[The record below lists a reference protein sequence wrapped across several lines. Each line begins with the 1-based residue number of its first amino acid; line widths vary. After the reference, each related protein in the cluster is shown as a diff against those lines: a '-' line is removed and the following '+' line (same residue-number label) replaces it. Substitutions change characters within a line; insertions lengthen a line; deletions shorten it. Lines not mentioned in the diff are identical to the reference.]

1 MKIVC
6 FGDSITATN
15 EGYSNPIL
23 TTMLKQKLTKHTVI
37 NAGISGDSTVS
48 ARKRLEK
55 EVLEE
60 SPDLVTILFGANDS
74 AAHKLVPLK
83 HYEENL
89 RYFVQEIGSEHVIL
103 ITPTPIDE
111 SLQPH
116 RSNDRTKQYAEI
128 VKKIAEDTGCYLI
141 DFFKIL
147 YEREDYK
154 EILVGIQNDGLHF
167 GEEGYVLLSNLIVE
181 QIRLIEKSYEEKVK

>member
-15 EGYSNPIL
+15 EGYPNPLL
-23 TTMLKQKLTKHTVI
+23 TTMLEQRLTKHTFI
-37 NAGISGDSTVS
+37 NAGVSGDTTVS

-83 HYEENL
+83 LYEENL
-89 RYFVQEIGSEHVIL
+89 RYFVQKIGAKHVIL

-116 RSNDRTKQYAEI
+116 RLNNRTKQYGEI
-128 VKKIAEDTGCYLI
+128 VKNIAEDTGCYLI

-147 YEREDYK
+147 YEKEDYR

-167 GEEGYVLLSNLIVE
+167 GKEGYVLLSNSIVE
-181 QIRLIEKSYEEKVK
+181 QIRLIEKTRKKKVK